1 MKELIIFICLI
12 IGTPVG
18 LIILENSFQEYQC
31 NQYEE
36 ITGKET
42 KYSPFD
48 KCYIST
54 ENGWQRWD
62 EYKVRVIA
70 KDSLGG
76 N

>member
-1 MKELIIFICLI
+1 MKELTIVTFII
-12 IGTPVG
+12 IGITALSNEYVR
-18 LIILENSFQEYQC
+18 YQC

-42 KYSPFD
+42 KYSHFD
-48 KCYIST
+48 SCYIST

-70 KDSLGG
+70 KDSFGG